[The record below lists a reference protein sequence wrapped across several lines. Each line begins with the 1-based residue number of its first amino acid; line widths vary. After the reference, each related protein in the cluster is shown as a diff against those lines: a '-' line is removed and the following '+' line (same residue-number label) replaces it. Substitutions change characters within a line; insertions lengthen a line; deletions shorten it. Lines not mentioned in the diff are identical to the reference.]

1 MSVLPV
7 GFGSS
12 GGIDVGDIGHSL
24 RLRAAASAYFSRT
37 PASAGNSKTWT
48 FSVRGKRGTLGAGAQ
63 AILSAGPGSNTDFGI
78 ISFDYSGYA
87 DKICVIDYPGGGS
100 VDLRSTRVCR
110 DTSGHYHLVVT
121 IDTTQATAADRVK
134 IWWNN
139 EQITAFDSATYPSLN
154 ADTRFNST
162 SMHYI
167 GAGRYLATSSY
178 YDGLL
183 SDVHFVDGQALTP
196 SSFGEQNAD
205 GVWVPKPYT
214 GTYGANGFKLDF
226 ADAAVTS
233 GSNAGLGKDTSGNGN
248 YWNTN
253 NISVTA
259 GVTYDSMVDTPT
271 NNYATLNP
279 LDLVSGGTAYVT
291 SGANLDIT
299 TAATYAARST
309 IWPTSGKVWA
319 EYTMTSSGT
328 ANGTVLGVGRVD
340 ANIAS
345 GTGTYTTYRMN
356 GNKEVNGTGSAYGA
370 TFTNTDVIGIAWD
383 VSAGTIEFYKQT
395 SGSGSFTSQ
404 GQLTGIST
412 AGDVTLLCRTANS
425 GSWNF
430 GQRPFNNSSI
440 PSGYVGLCTANL
452 PAVAITNPKKHFN
465 AKTRTGTAATFSV
478 TGELFQPGMVWTKGR
493 SGATD
498 HAIYDAV
505 RGVEKRLETNNTDAE
520 VTGDTTGLTAFNSD
534 GFTGGALAQIN
545 TNAATYV
552 DWMWKANGAGAS
564 NTAGSITSSVSANQ
578 AAGFSVVTYTGTGAN
593 ATVGH
598 GLGIAPK
605 FIIIKRK
612 DTAGQDWGIGHAA
625 LDAST
630 PWAYYINFTTGARA
644 ASSLAWQDTAPTS
657 TVFSIGTGSS
667 YNTNTGSYIAYCFA
681 EVPGYSKFG
690 SYVGNGS
697 TDGPFVFC
705 GFRPRFILVKRSDAG
720 AENWLLWD
728 SSRMTYNVSSLEIK
742 ANLAN
747 AEADVAAANG
757 WDQTSNGFKLRSG
770 NSIFNTS
777 TATYIYAAFAEHPF
791 GGSNCAPAPAR

>member
-7 GFGSS
+7 GMGSS
-12 GGIDVGDIGHSL
+12 GADVGDIGHSV

-37 PASAGNSKTWT
+37 FGAGNRRLWSYGGWLKCGDVSGAAQMELL
-48 FSVRGKRGTLGAGAQ
+48 SVR
-63 AILSAGPGSNTDFGI
+63 SADSDTGYLTFKFNTDRTLYVDGYGTSWRRTSQVFRDPTAHFHFWLIWDSENATANDRIRLYVNGQRVTSFSITNNPSTGTDYAGNQASEHNIGRNVRNANAFLDGVLSDLYFFGGAAVDP
-78 ISFDYSGYA
+78 SAVVETNSDGVCVPKAYAGSYSG
-87 DKICVIDYPGGGS
+87 
-100 VDLRSTRVCR
+100 T
-110 DTSGHYHLVVT
+110 
-121 IDTTQATAADRVK
+121 
-134 IWWNN
+134 
-139 EQITAFDSATYPSLN
+139 
-154 ADTRFNST
+154 NSC
-162 SMHYI
+162 H
-167 GAGRYLATSSY
+167 
-178 YDGLL
+178 
-183 SDVHFVDGQALTP
+183 
-196 SSFGEQNAD
+196 
-205 GVWVPKPYT
+205 
-214 GTYGANGFKLDF
+214 LDF
-226 ADAAVTS
+226 ADIALTS

-545 TNAATYV
+545 TNSATYI
-552 DWMWKANGAGAS
+552 DWMWKANGAGSS
-564 NTAGSITSSVSANQ
+564 NTDGSRTSTVSANIT
-578 AAGFSVVTYTGTGAN
+578 AGFSIASFNTGAAAN
-593 ATVGH
+593 VTVGH
-598 GLGIAPK
+598 GLSVVPSM
-605 FIIIKRK
+605 IILKNRSTQEWNVWHKNLTNTQDRFLILNASNGEG
-612 DTAGQDWGIGHAA
+612 TAVRM
-625 LDAST
+625 
-630 PWAYYINFTTGARA
+630 WAN
-644 ASSLAWQDTAPTS
+644 TAPTS
-657 TVFSIGTGSS
+657 SVFSIESGYTIAAS
-667 YNTNTGSYIAYCFA
+667 TDAIAYNFA
-681 EVPGYSKFG
+681 EVPGYSKIG
-690 SYVGNGS
+690 SYTGNGS
-697 TDGPFVFC
+697 ADGPFVWC
-705 GFRPRFILVKRSDAG
+705 GFRPKWVLFKRVDSADNWIIFDAAR
-720 AENWLLWD
+720 AE
-728 SSRMTYNVSSLEIK
+728 YNATQMQVYP
-742 ANLAN
+742 NLTN
-747 AEADVAAANG
+747 AEDSG
-757 WDQTSNGFKLRSG
+757 RTIDLLSNGFKIRDASPG
-770 NSIFNTS
+770 ING
-777 TATYIYAAFAEHPF
+777 TAMVFAAFAEHPY
-791 GGSNCAPAPAR
+791 GGSNVAPSPAR

>member
-1 MSVLPV
+1 MSVLPI
-7 GFGSS
+7 GFGAS
-12 GGIDVGDIGHSL
+12 GARYQINNSV

-87 DKICVIDYPGGGS
+87 DKICVIDYPGGDS

-328 ANGTVLGVGRVD
+328 ANGTALGVGRVD

-345 GTGTYTTYRMN
+345 GTGTYTTYRMD

-545 TNAATYV
+545 TNSATYI
-552 DWMWKANGAGAS
+552 DWMWKANGAGSS
-564 NTAGSITSSVSANQ
+564 NTDGSRTSTVSANIT
-578 AAGFSVVTYTGTGAN
+578 AGFSIASFNTGAAAN
-593 ATVGH
+593 VTVGH
-598 GLGIAPK
+598 GLSVVPSM
-605 FIIIKRK
+605 IILKNRSTQEWNVWHK
-612 DTAGQDWGIGHAA
+612 NLTNTQDRFLILNANNGEGT
-625 LDAST
+625 SVRM
-630 PWAYYINFTTGARA
+630 WAN
-644 ASSLAWQDTAPTS
+644 TAPTS
-657 TVFSIGTGSS
+657 SVFSIESGYTIAAS
-667 YNTNTGSYIAYCFA
+667 TDAIAYNFA

-690 SYVGNGS
+690 TYSATGS
-697 TDGPFVFC
+697 GADQTFIYC
-705 GFRPRFILVKRSDAG
+705 GFRPRWIMVKVKTTADQWAIIDTARSA
-720 AENWLLWD
+720 
-728 SSRMTYNVSSLEIK
+728 YNPISIELY
-742 ANLAN
+742 ANTSGT
-747 AEADVAAANG
+747 EYTMGSGSVDIV
-757 WDQTSNGFKLRSG
+757 SNGFKIRTPADSVG
-770 NSIFNTS
+770 SAQTM
-777 TATYIYAAFAEHPF
+777 IYAAFAEHPF